1 MQVQDGLPNPQRLL
15 AFVTVSIVL
24 FLAVLD
30 EAVVNVALPLMAQ
43 DLQATPGDALWI
55 INAYRL
61 AVVMVLLP
69 VAAMGDSFGYRRVYL
84 GGIALFTAASLMS
97 ALAPSLEVLVAA
109 RVLQGLGAAGIMGIN
124 IALVRF
130 IFPHAMLGRAVG
142 NVAVVVAVSSAAGPS
157 VAGAILSVAPWP
169 ALFLVNIPI
178 GILALFVGYRTL
190 PVTPG
195 SGRPIDVRSAL
206 FAALTFG
213 LLIIGVNGL
222 SEGGGL
228 VWGLGLIGLALVLG
242 AIFARSQLKKTA
254 PMLPV
259 DLLAMPVF
267 ALSATTSML
276 AFAAYALAL
285 ASLPFYLHDVLLH
298 SPAITGLLMTPLPI
312 GTAVAATI
320 SGRLA
325 DRLAPGKLAAIGLS
339 IFAIGLAC
347 LAVLPV
353 DASNLDIVWRMALT
367 GFGFGIF
374 QAPNNK
380 VMIGSAPRAR
390 SGGASAIQSTARLLG
405 QSVGVALLAIVL
417 STQLSGG
424 FTLGLGIAACLAAA
438 GIIPSALRRFEQP
451 EAVLAPIAVV
461 DEAGPA

>member
-1 MQVQDGLPNPQRLL
+1 MQVQDGLPNPQRIL

-30 EAVVNVALPLMAQ
+30 EAVVTVALPLMAK
-43 DLQATPGDALWI
+43 DLNASPADALWI

-61 AVVMVLLP
+61 AIVMVLLP
-69 VAAMGDSFGYRRVYL
+69 VAALGDSLGYRRVYL
-84 GGIALFTAASLMS
+84 SGIALFTVASLAS
-97 ALAPSLEVLVAA
+97 ALAPSLEILVAA
-109 RVLQGLGAAGIMGIN
+109 RVLQGFGAAGIMGIN

-130 IFPHAMLGRAVG
+130 IFPQAMLGRAVG

-157 VAGAILSVAPWP
+157 VAGVILSIAAWP

-178 GILALFVGYRTL
+178 GIVALIVGFKTL

-195 SGRPIDVRSAL
+195 SRRRIDVKSAL

-213 LLIIGVNGL
+213 LLIIGVNAL
-222 SEGGGL
+222 AEGGQL
-228 VWGLGLIGLALVLG
+228 LWGFALIGLATVIG
-242 AIFARSQLKKTA
+242 AVFARSQLKLTF

-259 DLLAMPVF
+259 DLLKMPVF

-276 AFAAYALAL
+276 AFGAYALAL
-285 ASLPFYLHDVLLH
+285 ASLPFYLHDVLQH
-298 SPAITGLLMTPLPI
+298 SAAETGLLMTPLPI
-312 GTAVAATI
+312 ATAVAAMI

-325 DRLAPGKLAAIGLS
+325 DRLAPGKIAAGGLLVFS
-339 IFAIGLAC
+339 IGLAF
-347 LAVLPV
+347 LAFLPF
-353 DASNLDIVWRMALT
+353 DATNLDIVWRTALA

-380 VMIGSAPRAR
+380 VMIGSAPRSR

-405 QSVGVALLAIVL
+405 QSIGVALLAIVL
-417 STQLSGG
+417 GTQIESA
-424 FTLGLGIAACLAAA
+424 FSIGLGIAACLAAA
-438 GIIPSALRRFEQP
+438 GILPSVLRRFEHAGTVP
-451 EAVLAPIAVV
+451 TEGFVGTV
-461 DEAGPA
+461 D

>member
-1 MQVQDGLPNPQRLL
+1 MQAQTWLRRAARRSLFLFPALALAAQPAEFDMQVQDGLPNPQRLL

-30 EAVVNVALPLMAQ
+30 EAVVNVALPLMAA
-43 DLQATPGDALWI
+43 DLHATPGDALWI

-69 VAAMGDSFGYRRVYL
+69 VAALGDSLGYRRVYL
-84 GGIALFTAASLMS
+84 GGIALFTAASLLS

-157 VAGAILSVAPWP
+157 VAGVILSVAPWP

-178 GILALFVGYRTL
+178 GIVALIVGYRTL

-195 SGRPIDVRSAL
+195 SRRPIDVKSAL

-222 SEGGGL
+222 SETNGL
-228 VWGLGLIGLALVLG
+228 VWGLGLIGLAIVLG
-242 AIFARSQLKKTA
+242 SVFARSQLQKTA

-259 DLLAMPVF
+259 DLLRMPVF

-285 ASLPFYLHDVLLH
+285 ASLPFYLHDVLRH
-298 SPAITGLLMTPLPI
+298 SPAVTGLLMTPLPI
-312 GTAVAATI
+312 ATAIAASI

-325 DRLAPGKLAAIGLS
+325 DRLAPGRLAALGLS

-347 LAVLPV
+347 LALIPA

-367 GFGFGIF
+367 GFGTVYFDDIRVE
-374 QAPNNK
+374 P
-380 VMIGSAPRAR
+380 
-390 SGGASAIQSTARLLG
+390 
-405 QSVGVALLAIVL
+405 IV
-417 STQLSGG
+417 TP
-424 FTLGLGIAACLAAA
+424 IAAR
-438 GIIPSALRRFEQP
+438 P
-451 EAVLAPIAVV
+451 AVTTGKV
-461 DEAGPA
+461 GQN

>member
-30 EAVVNVALPLMAQ
+30 EAVVNVALPLMAR
-43 DLQATPGDALWI
+43 DLNASPADELWI

-61 AVVMVLLP
+61 AIVMVLLP
-69 VAAMGDSFGYRRVYL
+69 VAALGDSLGYRRVYL

-97 ALAPSLEVLVAA
+97 ALAPTLEILVAA
-109 RVLQGLGAAGIMGIN
+109 RILQGLGAAGIMGIN

-130 IFPHAMLGRAVG
+130 IFPQAMLGRAVG

-157 VAGAILSVAPWP
+157 VAGVILSIAPWP

-178 GILALFVGYRTL
+178 GAMALIVGYRTL

-195 SGRPIDVRSAL
+195 SGRPIDVKSAL

-213 LLIIGVNGL
+213 LLIIGVNVLAEGYGL
-222 SEGGGL
+222 AWGL
-228 VWGLGLIGLALVLG
+228 VLIGLAVVIG
-242 AIFARSQLKKTA
+242 AVFARSQLKMSF

-259 DLLAMPVF
+259 DLLQMPVF

-285 ASLPFYLHDVLLH
+285 ASLPFYLHDVLAH
-298 SPAITGLLMTPLPI
+298 SPAETGLLMTPLPI
-312 GTAVAATI
+312 ATALAAMI

-325 DRLAPGKLAAIGLS
+325 DRLAPGKLAATGLV

-347 LAVLPV
+347 LAFLPA
-353 DASNLDIVWRMALT
+353 DATNLDIVWRMALA

-380 VMIGSAPRAR
+380 VMIGSAPRQR

-405 QSVGVALLAIVL
+405 QSIGVAVLAIVL
-417 STQLSGG
+417 GTHIDGAFSI
-424 FTLGLGIAACLAAA
+424 GLGIAACLAAA
-438 GIIPSALRRFEQP
+438 GIVPSALRRFENAETRP
-451 EAVLAPIAVV
+451 KEVV
-461 DEAGPA
+461 VETGA